1 MRRHDR
7 RRGRESF
14 FVKDPAQISLNF
26 CFYVS
31 VTEQRRLLVVEDD
44 ESIRRAVG
52 RMLSLKGFTVL
63 QACDVPEAIQIL
75 EKESIDLVLSDI
87 QMPGP
92 SGLELVDWLRTTGRI
107 PQTVVVMVTAV
118 SDNSTA
124 VRALQKGAY
133 AYVFKPFSRS
143 ELFVQIDGAL
153 RRRELEL
160 SHQRTEQQLQA
171 QIRAKTNEIRYAH
184 EEIVMR
190 LMAASEFRDNETGQ
204 HIRRL
209 GLYAAELA
217 RLLGWDETAQDR
229 IRLAAA
235 MHDVGKIG
243 IRDDILLKP
252 GRLDAEEW
260 ATMKT
265 HARIGHE
272 ILSGSQIPVLETAAQ
287 IALRHH
293 ERWDGSGYPDG
304 LSGLAIPI
312 EARIITIVDV
322 YDALTHV
329 RCYKPAWPEADAIT
343 EMQRL
348 SGAQFDPDLLALF
361 INNLPTM
368 RRIRLENADQ

>member
-1 MRRHDR
+1 MKNR
-7 RRGRESF
+7 
-14 FVKDPAQISLNF
+14 AQF
-26 CFYVS
+26 ECDFWFDVR
-31 VTEQRRLLVVEDD
+31 VTDQSRLLVVEDD

-52 RMLSLKGFTVL
+52 RMLSLKGFVVL
-63 QACDVPEAIQIL
+63 QAGDVPEAIQIL
-75 EKESIDLVLSDI
+75 EKESVDLVLSDI

-92 SGLELVDWLRTTGRI
+92 SGLDLVDWLRTTGRI

-171 QIRAKTNEIRYAH
+171 QIRAKTAEIRYAH

-209 GLYAAELA
+209 GLYAAALA
-217 RLLGWDETAQDR
+217 RLLGWEEAIQDR
-229 IRLAAA
+229 LRLAAA

-243 IRDDILLKP
+243 IPDHILLKP
-252 GRLDAEEW
+252 GRLDAQEW
-260 ATMKT
+260 ETMKT
-265 HARIGHE
+265 HTRIGHQ
-272 ILSGSQIPVLETAAQ
+272 ILSGSQIPVLEMAAQ

-304 LSGLAIPI
+304 LSEHEIPI
-312 EARIITIVDV
+312 EARIITVVDV

-329 RCYKPAWPEADAIT
+329 RCYKPAWPEEDAIL
-343 EMQRL
+343 EMKRL
-348 SGAQFDPDLLALF
+348 SGAHFDPDLLALF
-361 INNLPTM
+361 IDNLPMM
-368 RRIRLENADQ
+368 RQIRLENADQ